1 MSFAALRDHQEPV
14 LQLAEM
20 EEEGSLER
28 FARGWYWCKDCGN
41 EKPEDYQY
49 IEIAK
54 VNPRA
59 VICMDSAAWLA
70 GMLKEEPAT
79 IAVATARTD
88 RKKMDLENFEIRRFY
103 FQNADVPG
111 EICEKKTE
119 FGSYKYYS
127 PKRTFCDCLRM
138 NNKMPEE
145 VKEEI
150 LTWCRKQKYSKEEKE
165 DFAEQKNKMY
175 VELLEDMTLADLPK
189 EVKTTLD
196 DLRKQGVLLAIGSSS
211 KNAKR
216 ILKHLGLENYF
227 DAISDGTNI
236 TKSKPDPEVVLKAA
250 DYLQLEPQE
259 CLVVE
264 GAVAGIKAATA
275 GGFDSAGLGEASEC
289 EMTTYPLSGFAE
301 LRNIN

>member
-1 MSFAALRDHQEPV
+1 MDIWASRPQRSSGDRTAA
-14 LQLAEM
+14 
-20 EEEGSLER
+20 GKNG
-28 FARGWYWCKDCGN
+28 RGRKSWNDLHAAGDMCKDCGY

-88 RKKMDLENFEIRRFY
+88 RKKWIWKFWNQTFY

-150 LTWCRKQKYSKEEKE
+150 LTWCRKQKYSKEEILEYANKLRAVKNIE
-165 DFAEQKNKMY
+165 EEYQK
-175 VELLEDMTLADLPK
+175 
-189 EVKTTLD
+189 
-196 DLRKQGVLLAIGSSS
+196 
-211 KNAKR
+211 
-216 ILKHLGLENYF
+216 
-227 DAISDGTNI
+227 
-236 TKSKPDPEVVLKAA
+236 
-250 DYLQLEPQE
+250 
-259 CLVVE
+259 
-264 GAVAGIKAATA
+264 
-275 GGFDSAGLGEASEC
+275 
-289 EMTTYPLSGFAE
+289 
-301 LRNIN
+301 

>member
-1 MSFAALRDHQEPV
+1 MLFKTYQKITTLFKEHHGYMSFADLRDHQVTV

-28 FARGWYWCKDCGN
+28 FARGWYWCKDCGY

-138 NNKMPEE
+138 NNKMTEDLIR
-145 VKEEI
+145 EI
-150 LTWCRKQKYSKEEKE
+150 L
-165 DFAEQKNKMY
+165 
-175 VELLEDMTLADLPK
+175 P
-189 EVKTTLD
+189 
-196 DLRKQGVLLAIGSSS
+196 GVSAC
-211 KNAKR
+211 
-216 ILKHLGLENYF
+216 
-227 DAISDGTNI
+227 ISDGYAYTI
-236 TKSKPDPEVVLKAA
+236 SSYVPLCHSQKSHKMRSKEQ
-250 DYLQLEPQE
+250 YLTSRT
-259 CLVVE
+259 
-264 GAVAGIKAATA
+264 GNVAIQ
-275 GGFDSAGLGEASEC
+275 
-289 EMTTYPLSGFAE
+289 
-301 LRNIN
+301 

>member
-1 MSFAALRDHQEPV
+1 MLAAANKKKTEKKHGFCKLVLDHSMKIGILYVQTPIDGKKMYHILKGKENMLFKTYQKITTLFKEHHGYMSFADLRDHQVTV

-28 FARGWYWCKDCGN
+28 FARGWYWCKDCGY

-150 LTWCRKQKYSKEEKE
+150 LTWCRKQKYSKEEILEYANKLRAVKNIE
-165 DFAEQKNKMY
+165 EEYQK
-175 VELLEDMTLADLPK
+175 
-189 EVKTTLD
+189 
-196 DLRKQGVLLAIGSSS
+196 
-211 KNAKR
+211 
-216 ILKHLGLENYF
+216 
-227 DAISDGTNI
+227 
-236 TKSKPDPEVVLKAA
+236 
-250 DYLQLEPQE
+250 
-259 CLVVE
+259 
-264 GAVAGIKAATA
+264 
-275 GGFDSAGLGEASEC
+275 
-289 EMTTYPLSGFAE
+289 
-301 LRNIN
+301 

>member
-1 MSFAALRDHQEPV
+1 MLFKTYQKITTLFKEHHGYMSFADLRDHQVTV

-28 FARGWYWCKDCGN
+28 FARGWYWCKDCGY

-111 EICEKKTE
+111 EICEK
-119 FGSYKYYS
+119 
-127 PKRTFCDCLRM
+127 TFCDCLRM

-150 LTWCRKQKYSKEEKE
+150 LTWCRKQKYSKEEILEYANKLRAVKNIE
-165 DFAEQKNKMY
+165 EEYQK
-175 VELLEDMTLADLPK
+175 
-189 EVKTTLD
+189 
-196 DLRKQGVLLAIGSSS
+196 
-211 KNAKR
+211 
-216 ILKHLGLENYF
+216 
-227 DAISDGTNI
+227 
-236 TKSKPDPEVVLKAA
+236 
-250 DYLQLEPQE
+250 
-259 CLVVE
+259 
-264 GAVAGIKAATA
+264 
-275 GGFDSAGLGEASEC
+275 
-289 EMTTYPLSGFAE
+289 
-301 LRNIN
+301 

>member
-1 MSFAALRDHQEPV
+1 MLFKTYQKITTLFKEHHGYMSFADLRDHQVTV

-28 FARGWYWCKDCGN
+28 FARGWYWCKDCGY

-111 EICEKKTE
+111 EICEKKTVH
-119 FGSYKYYS
+119 GDLALSH
-127 PKRTFCDCLRM
+127 
-138 NNKMPEE
+138 
-145 VKEEI
+145 
-150 LTWCRKQKYSKEEKE
+150 
-165 DFAEQKNKMY
+165 A
-175 VELLEDMTLADLPK
+175 LE
-189 EVKTTLD
+189 
-196 DLRKQGVLLAIGSSS
+196 
-211 KNAKR
+211 
-216 ILKHLGLENYF
+216 
-227 DAISDGTNI
+227 
-236 TKSKPDPEVVLKAA
+236 KAA
-250 DYLQLEPQE
+250 LRLRRCTVDLIGKQN
-259 CLVVE
+259 VAE
-264 GAVAGIKAATA
+264 GRAFREDELSAFGIKIIET
-275 GGFDSAGLGEASEC
+275 GDIG
-289 EMTTYPLSGFAE
+289 
-301 LRNIN
+301 RQ

>member
-1 MSFAALRDHQEPV
+1 MLFKTYQKITTLFKEHHGYMSFADLRDHQVTV

-28 FARGWYWCKDCGN
+28 FARGWYWCKDCGY

-150 LTWCRKQKYSKEEKE
+150 LTWCRKW
-165 DFAEQKNKMY
+165 
-175 VELLEDMTLADLPK
+175 
-189 EVKTTLD
+189 
-196 DLRKQGVLLAIGSSS
+196 
-211 KNAKR
+211 
-216 ILKHLGLENYF
+216 
-227 DAISDGTNI
+227 
-236 TKSKPDPEVVLKAA
+236 
-250 DYLQLEPQE
+250 
-259 CLVVE
+259 
-264 GAVAGIKAATA
+264 
-275 GGFDSAGLGEASEC
+275 
-289 EMTTYPLSGFAE
+289 
-301 LRNIN
+301 

>member
-1 MSFAALRDHQEPV
+1 MLFKTYQKITTLFKEHHGYMSFADLRDHQVTV

-28 FARGWYWCKDCGN
+28 FARGWYWCKDCGY

-103 FQNADVPG
+103 FQNADIPG

-127 PKRTFCDCLRM
+127 RPRFCNCFSHGRIWCCLR
-138 NNKMPEE
+138 NNHFP
-145 VKEEI
+145 VDI
-150 LTWCRKQKYSKEEKE
+150 CNSCAVHF
-165 DFAEQKNKMY
+165 D
-175 VELLEDMTLADLPK
+175 
-189 EVKTTLD
+189 
-196 DLRKQGVLLAIGSSS
+196 
-211 KNAKR
+211 KR
-216 ILKHLGLENYF
+216 
-227 DAISDGTNI
+227 D
-236 TKSKPDPEVVLKAA
+236 
-250 DYLQLEPQE
+250 E
-259 CLVVE
+259 CLQACLE
-264 GAVAGIKAATA
+264 R
-275 GGFDSAGLGEASEC
+275 SSH
-289 EMTTYPLSGFAE
+289 
-301 LRNIN
+301 